1 MLVSPCCLTAADHIW
16 GAVWARKWAAPF
28 NPVTQPEG
36 EQCLGFAFPSDQA
49 WLVRWPCCHRQGEHV
64 MG

>member
-36 EQCLGFAFPSDQA
+36 EQVLGICLSIRSGMARALALLPST
-49 WLVRWPCCHRQGEHV
+49 G
-64 MG
+64 